1 VASEEAA
8 PGALAGLRVVEV
20 GEWVSAPFA
29 AKLFADFGAEVVK
42 VERAGA
48 GDPART
54 DGPFPA
60 GRPDPE
66 CSGLFLYLNT
76 NKRGVQL
83 DLREAGGREALQRLL
98 TSADLLITNL
108 PREELD
114 EAGLAPR
121 ELRERH
127 PTLLTTTITPFGLD
141 GPYADYLG
149 DELVTYAMGGLAYA
163 SPGVPDVAEDGEA
176 EPPLHAHAY
185 VADTIGGLV
194 AAVASMVAVVGRD
207 VTGEGSHIDVSQQAA
222 VTAMEQRD
230 LTAWSYGE
238 IVIGR
243 LPNSIARM
251 PNYYLPC
258 KDGYVALAAPWDHQ
272 WARLVKVMGTPEW
285 AQSELFADDAG
296 RAAHWDALKLFL
308 LEWTMGLD
316 GEEIIRL
323 ADEAGLPF
331 FAYYSIAEMADSEHV
346 RARGSLVEQACD
358 GDTFRMPGAPLQM
371 HGTPWA
377 MRRRAPRLGEH
388 TGEVLAELDALAP
401 ASGGTMSAKR

>member
-1 VASEEAA
+1 VTSEEAA

-54 DGPFPA
+54 DGPFPG

-83 DLREAGGREALQRLL
+83 DLDTNEGRAALDRLL
-98 TSADLLITNL
+98 ADADLLITNL
-108 PREELD
+108 AREELD
-114 EAGLAPR
+114 AAGLAPAA
-121 ELRERH
+121 LRERH
-127 PTLLTTTITPFGLD
+127 PALLATTITPFGLD

-163 SPGVPDVAEDGEA
+163 SPGVPDVAEDGET

-194 AAVASMVAVVGRD
+194 AAVASMVGVLGRD
-207 VTGEGSHIDVSQQAA
+207 ATGEGSHIDVSQQAA

-285 AQSELFADDAG
+285 AQSELFRDDAG
-296 RAAHWDALKLFL
+296 RTAHWDALKLFL
-308 LEWTMGLD
+308 LEWTMQHD
-316 GEEIIRL
+316 GAEIIRL

-331 FAYYSIAEMADSEHV
+331 FTYYSIAQMADSAHV
-346 RARGSLVEQACD
+346 RERGSLVEQACD
-358 GDTFRMPGAPLQM
+358 GDAFRMPGAPIAM

-377 MRRRAPRLGEH
+377 LRRGAPRLGEH
-388 TGEVLAELDALAP
+388 TDEVLAEAA
-401 ASGGTMSAKR
+401 AAGAAR